1 MEMLQTW
8 SGRFKRFFLDN
19 KFVLFLLVL
28 LLIGLNILVF
38 TKTSFIF
45 TPIIVLLKTIS
56 LPIILTGIVFYLLN
70 PIVDF
75 LERRRIRRIYSILL
89 LYLLIIGLITITIV
103 SIIPF

>member
-1 MEMLQTW
+1 METLQTW

-56 LPIILTGIVFYLLN
+56 LPIILTGIVF
-70 PIVDF
+70 IC
-75 LERRRIRRIYSILL
+75 
-89 LYLLIIGLITITIV
+89 
-103 SIIPF
+103 